1 MGDTAYIGIG
11 SNLGDRLDLMR
22 RAVDD
27 LRQQEGIVVADR
39 SSVYES
45 PGIGFEEQPDYLNAV
60 ISVQTDLAPSELL
73 ETMLCVEKRLGRTR
87 EKKWGPRTIDLDL
100 LLYGDLII
108 SEPGLVV
115 PHPHMME
122 RGFVLLPL
130 CEINPRLLHPVQG
143 LPIAD
148 FARACDDGTVRIQLT
163 KITSGGSS
171 ADSRH
176 GNLL

>member
-1 MGDTAYIGIG
+1 MGDTAYVGIG
-11 SNLGDRLDLMR
+11 SNLGDRLGFMCMAIDGLE
-22 RAVDD
+22 
-27 LRQQEGIVVADR
+27 QHGIVIADR

-60 ISVQTDLAPSELL
+60 VSVQTELAPSQLL
-73 ETMLCVEKRLGRTR
+73 ATMLSVEQRLGRTR

-115 PHPHMME
+115 PHQHMLE

-143 LPIAD
+143 KPIAD
-148 FARACDDGTVRIQLT
+148 FAHSCNDGTVRIQPA
-163 KITSGGSS
+163 KITSGGSGD
-171 ADSRH
+171 DSGH
-176 GNLL
+176 GNLP

>member
-1 MGDTAYIGIG
+1 MGDTAYVGIG
-11 SNLGDRLDLMR
+11 SNLGDRLDFMR
-22 RAVDD
+22 RAIDG
-27 LRQQEGIVVADR
+27 LEQHGIVVADR

-60 ISVQTDLAPSELL
+60 ISVQTDLSPSELL
-73 ETMLCVEKRLGRTR
+73 ETMLGVEKRLGRTR
-87 EKKWGPRTIDLDL
+87 KKKWGPRTIDLDL

-115 PHPHMME
+115 PHQHMLE

-130 CEINPRLLHPVQG
+130 CEINPQLRHPVQG
-143 LPIAD
+143 LPISD
-148 FARACDDGTVRIQLT
+148 FASSCDDGTVRTQLT

-171 ADSRH
+171 DDSGH
-176 GNLL
+176 GNLP